1 MEVIQMA
8 KALLVNFSGEGHINP
23 TVGLVEELIRRGEE
37 VVYVG
42 GERFRERSEKTG
54 ADFRGY
60 QETFLA
66 NSPRFQSDQ
75 LQEKMREMFP
85 KMLDFME
92 RITPEILEKVKG
104 EQFDY
109 CLYDMMFIPGMI
121 IAQVLG
127 LPRIAF
133 STTFVWKEIPQFGRE
148 RAVSLLD
155 GMKKLTQKMADRY
168 GVDLNPGNFPSFGDM
183 TLVFTSR
190 YFHPDAETFDDSVK
204 FVGPSIAPRKDCEML
219 DIPIGKQG
227 DRRVIYVS
235 MGTIVNYQVELYR
248 KCIEAFRDLD
258 TMVILSIGQHTPM
271 EELPDIPDNFIV
283 RRYVPQLE
291 VLKHADLFITH
302 GGMNSTNEGLYYG
315 VPLLIIPLVNDQ
327 PLVANRVKELGAG
340 IVLDPSTVTPAV
352 LRESAEKIWADPRFA
367 QNSRLIS
374 ETLRE
379 AGGYR
384 RAVDE
389 ILRFMNSRQT
399 VHDSIDN
406 RK

>member
-1 MEVIQMA
+1 MA
-8 KALLVNFSGEGHINP
+8 KALLINFSGEGHINP

-42 GERFRERSEKTG
+42 GERFRERIEKTG
-54 ADFRGY
+54 ADYRGY
-60 QETFLA
+60 QESFLA
-66 NSPRFQSDQ
+66 NSPRLQSDK

-92 RITPEILEKVKG
+92 RITPEILKKVKG

-109 CLYDMMFIPGMI
+109 CLYDMMFLPGMI

-133 STTFVWKEIPQFGRE
+133 STTFVWKEMPRFGRE
-148 RAVSLLD
+148 RTAGLLE
-155 GMKKLTQKMADRY
+155 GMKKLTQKMADQY
-168 GVDLNPGNFPSFGDM
+168 AIDLDPDKFPSFGDM

-190 YFHPDAETFDDSVK
+190 YFQPDAETFDDSVK
-204 FVGPSIAPRKDCEML
+204 FVGPSIAPRKDCKTL
-219 DIPIGKQG
+219 DISLSDHG
-227 DRRVIYVS
+227 DRRVIYIS

-248 KCIEAFRDLD
+248 KCIEAFRELD
-258 TMVILSIGQHTPM
+258 VTVILSIGQHTPM
-271 EELPDIPDNFIV
+271 EELPEIPDNFIV

-315 VPLLIIPLVNDQ
+315 VPLLMIPLVNDQ
-327 PLVANRVKELGAG
+327 PLVAARMKELGAG
-340 IVLDPSTVTPAV
+340 IVLDPSTVTPAA

-367 QNSRLIS
+367 QNSRLIG

-384 RAVDE
+384 RAVAE
-389 ILRFMNSRQT
+389 ILRFKNSRQT
-399 VHDSIDN
+399 APYSVDN

>member
-1 MEVIQMA
+1 MA
-8 KALLVNFSGEGHINP
+8 KALLINFSGEGHVNP

-42 GERFRERSEKTG
+42 GERYRERIEKTG

-60 QETFLA
+60 QESFLA
-66 NSPRFQSDQ
+66 NSHRLHTDQ
-75 LQEKMREMFP
+75 WQEKMREMFP

-92 RITPEILEKVKG
+92 KITPEILEKVKG

-109 CLYDMMFIPGMI
+109 CLYDMMFLPGLI
-121 IAQVLG
+121 AAQVLG

-133 STTFVWKEIPQFGRE
+133 STTFVWKETPPFGRE
-148 RAVSLLD
+148 RTAGLLEV
-155 GMKKLTQKMADRY
+155 MKKLTKKMADRY
-168 GVDLNPGNFPSFGDM
+168 GIDLSPDDFPSFGDM

-190 YFHPDAETFDDSVK
+190 YFQPDADTFDDSVK
-204 FVGPSIAPRKDCEML
+204 FVGPSIAPRKDCEM
-219 DIPIGKQG
+219 DIPLGEHG

-258 TMVILSIGQHTPM
+258 VTVILSIGQHTPL
-271 EELPDIPDNFIV
+271 EELPEIPDNFIV
-283 RRYVPQLE
+283 RHYVPQLE

-327 PLVANRVKELGAG
+327 PFVAKRVKELGAG
-340 IVLDPSTVTPAV
+340 IVLDPSTVTAAM
-352 LRESAEKIWADPRFA
+352 LRESAEKIWTDPRFA

-389 ILRFMNSRQT
+389 ILRFKDSRQT
-399 VHDSIDN
+399 VPASDDN